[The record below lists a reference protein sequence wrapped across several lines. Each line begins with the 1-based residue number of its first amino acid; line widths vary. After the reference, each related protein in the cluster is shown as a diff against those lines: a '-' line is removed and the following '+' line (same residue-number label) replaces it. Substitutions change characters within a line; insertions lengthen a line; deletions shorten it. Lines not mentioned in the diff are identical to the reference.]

1 MKAKRILSLLLT
13 FVMVLGMV
21 TVPAFAEGEGQSAS
35 VTAYISVSKYGDF
48 VKDKNGDNVALT
60 EVTLS
65 GKDSYSLNDL
75 FATLHSTFCGED
87 NGYVAASGDYGLYV
101 TKFWGKETSN
111 LGYQINGGK
120 KYVGG
125 LDTAVNNGDCV
136 DVSIYQNYYPNTENY
151 TVFESYKDDAY
162 VNEPFEVKLSQ
173 ASYDENYNLVFSP
186 CVGAKIVVN
195 GSETEVTTDS
205 EGKALLSFDTAG
217 NYIVS
222 AKKTKLSDENEVTA
236 ITAPVCL
243 VNAKV
248 LPDACITAPSDAKLF
263 VGSKSKLHYVKFTEV
278 LPFYSKKDGDNTKY
292 YFELKDGSTYNY
304 RVSGDEYVT
313 YSGKFTKSANFS
325 LVITQDHLM
334 PAGKTKKTLD
344 RNPASN
350 NEHNVADIYLNINP
364 KGFLNLNTDDN
375 YQIVSLRNWQAVGS
389 DTINNYFIE
398 PDYHFEATDINGN
411 PTDVVEIDENGV
423 LHAKKSG
430 TAIVYVTYDAMT
442 VNYGKGDDF
451 HGAIYPENTGV
462 FVVSVDGSDS
472 EIQSGMTINKGK
484 NTSTETTINKTASDM
499 IDSELDCVYFV
510 GEKGKYTFTPETD
523 DVSVSVANPVIDD
536 GKLSFSGF
544 DEVLKNSDG
553 SFSVPLSEGR
563 NIVKLEKNKKQ
574 DFQVI
579 TAKKTAYTINN
590 GDEVHPGDNVSILF
604 ENLYHPVNKLA
615 GIYNM
620 NASVAYHIV
629 NGDIEKTVCGEFA
642 MYDFAKNE
650 SAHKVSKNLETAI
663 LFGYPSFTAS
673 GEFKIPDDYTYTSF
687 KLSGGSI
694 FAYGF
699 GDAFGAHRGI
709 TYDKGTPPNT
719 NAGTVNGYMG
729 MLPDI
734 EIPIVITDSA
744 LSSVCVDTQN
754 AKTDYFAGDS
764 FDRTTIVVSAVYE
777 DESVQTVNNY
787 TISPEVL
794 TKDTT
799 EVTVTYK
806 DKSQIIPV
814 TVTEPKVTS
823 IEITSDPVKTI
834 YTEGDTFDPTG
845 MVITATY
852 ENGKKKSTSDYTYSP
867 KRELSITDTEME
879 ITYTGL
885 NVTEGLL
892 SVTQA
897 ITVNPKS
904 AGSSA
909 ANNISVYFTLLGDEK
924 HGVPVGSKDTH
935 TYYNNNLQIW
945 VSRCKITVKKN
956 SHAIDVITK
965 ALSLN
970 GIPFTN
976 QDNYISEIKGLEQM
990 DNGKLSGWMYT
1001 LNGRYTNYG
1010 VDEQIVSNNDE
1021 LVVHYTDDY
1030 TAENTGFSS
1039 NNNSSSTTTRPSGSG
1054 SNSSKTEPA
1063 GGGTTSSSAPV
1074 FNVYPDVSSEDWY
1087 YDAAKFTYEEGLISG
1102 TENGFEP
1109 ESDMTRA
1116 MLVTVLWRLED
1127 MPVVNY
1133 LMQFNDVKIDDWYTE
1148 AVRWA
1153 TSEKIVSGVN
1163 DDTFGTD
1170 ENITREQLATILY
1183 RYSVSKNLELS
1194 NNNSFDSNSYT
1205 DGDKVSDYAKD
1216 AMKWAVSSGIIKGT
1230 TENTISP
1237 TDSASRAEVAVM
1249 IMRFC
1254 EGISK

>member
-1 MKAKRILSLLLT
+1 MKTKRILSLLLT

-21 TVPAFAEGEGQSAS
+21 TVPAFAEGECQTAS
-35 VTAYISVSKYGDF
+35 VTAFVSVSKYGDF
-48 VKDKNGDNVALT
+48 VKDKNGDSVALA

-65 GKDSYSLNDL
+65 GKESYNLNDL
-75 FATLHSTFCGED
+75 FTALHSTLCGED
-87 NGYVAASGDYGLYV
+87 NGYSTVSGDYGLYV
-101 TKFWGKETSN
+101 TKFWGNETSN
-111 LGYQINGGK
+111 LGYQMNGGK
-120 KYVGG
+120 AYVGG

-162 VNEPFEVKLSQ
+162 VNEPFEIKLSQ
-173 ASYDENYNLVFSP
+173 ASYDENYNFVFSP
-186 CVGAKIVVN
+186 CAGAKIIVN

-205 EGKALLSFDTAG
+205 EGKATLNFETAG
-217 NYIVS
+217 DYVVS
-222 AKKTKLSDENEVTA
+222 AKKTKLSGEDDVTA

-243 VNAKV
+243 VKAKA

-263 VGSKSKLHYVKFTEV
+263 VGSKSKLHYVKFAEV
-278 LPFYSKKDGDNTKY
+278 LPVYSKKEGDTTKY
-292 YFELKDGSTYNY
+292 YFELKDSSTYNY

-313 YSGKFTKSANFS
+313 YGGKFTKSADFS
-325 LVITQDHLM
+325 LTITQDHLKPIGM
-334 PAGKTKKTLD
+334 TKKTLD
-344 RNPASN
+344 RNHVSN

-364 KGFLNLNTDDN
+364 KGFLNLNTDDE

-398 PDYHFEATDINGN
+398 PDFNFEATDISGN
-411 PTDVVEIDENGV
+411 PTDIVEIDENGI

-430 TAIVYVTYDAMT
+430 TAIVYVTYDAIT

-451 HGAIYPENTGV
+451 HGAIYPENTGI

-484 NTSTETTINKTASDM
+484 NTSTETIINKTASDM
-499 IDSELDCVYFV
+499 IDSELDCIYFV
-510 GEKGKYTFTPETD
+510 GEKGEYTFTPETD
-523 DVSVSVANPVIDD
+523 GVSVSIANPVISE
-536 GKLSFSGF
+536 GKLSFNGF
-544 DEVLKNSDG
+544 TEVLENSDG
-553 SFSVPLSEGR
+553 GFSVPLSEGR
-563 NIVKLEKNKKQ
+563 NIVKLEKNGKQ

-579 TAKKTAYTINN
+579 TAKKTTYTINN
-590 GDEVHPGDNVSILF
+590 GDEVYPGDCVSIAF
-604 ENLYHPVNKLA
+604 GNLYHPVNKLA

-620 NASVAYHIV
+620 NASAAYYIV
-629 NGDIEKTVCGEFA
+629 NGDAEKTVCGDFA
-642 MYDFAKNE
+642 QYDFAKNE
-650 SAHKVSKNLETAI
+650 SAHTISKNLETAV
-663 LFGYPSFTAS
+663 LWGYPSFNAS
-673 GEFKIPDDYTYTSF
+673 GEFKIPDDYEYTSF

-694 FAYGF
+694 FVYGY

-734 EIPIVITDSA
+734 EIPVVITDSP
-744 LSSVCVDTQN
+744 LSSVSVDTQN
-754 AKTDYFAGDS
+754 AKTNYFAGDS

-787 TISPEVL
+787 TVSPEVL

-799 EVTVTYK
+799 EVTVIYK
-806 DKSQIIPV
+806 DKSQTIPV
-814 TVTEPKVTS
+814 TVSEPKVTS
-823 IEITSDPVKTI
+823 IEITSPPAKTT

-845 MVITATY
+845 MVVTANY
-852 ENGKKKSTSDYTYSP
+852 ENGKKKSISDYTYSP
-867 KRELSITDTEME
+867 KRELLTTDTEME
-879 ITYTGL
+879 ITYTGS
-885 NVTEGLL
+885 NATEGLA

-897 ITVNPKS
+897 IKVSPKTS
-904 AGSSA
+904 GSSSS
-909 ANNISVYFTLLGDEK
+909 NNISVYFTLLGDEK
-924 HGVPVGSKDTH
+924 HGAPVGSKDTH
-935 TYYNNNLQIW
+935 TYYNKNLQTW

-956 SHAIDVITK
+956 SHAIDVISK

-976 QDNYISEIKGLEQM
+976 QGNYISEIKGLEQL

-1001 LNGRYTNYG
+1001 LNGMYTDYG

-1021 LVVHYTDDY
+1021 LVMHYTDDY
-1030 TAENTGFSS
+1030 TVENTVFSS
-1039 NNNSSSTTTRPSGSG
+1039 NNNGSSTTTRPSGSD
-1054 SNSSKTEPA
+1054 SSSSKTEPA
-1063 GGGTTSSSAPV
+1063 GGGTTSGSALV
-1074 FNVYPDVSSEDWY
+1074 FKAYPDVSSEDWY

-1116 MLVTVLWRLED
+1116 MLVTVLWRFED
-1127 MPVVNY
+1127 MPIVNY
-1133 LMQFNDVKIDDWYTE
+1133 LMQFNDVNADDWYTE

-1153 TSEKIVSGVN
+1153 ASEKIVSGVN
-1163 DDTFGTD
+1163 DDIFGTD

-1183 RYSVSKNLELS
+1183 RYSVSKGFELS
-1194 NNNSFDSNSYT
+1194 DNSSFDSDSYA
-1205 DGDKVSDYAKD
+1205 DADKVSDYAKD
-1216 AMKWAVSSGIIKGT
+1216 AIKWAVSSGIIKGT

-1237 TDSASRAEVAVM
+1237 TDSATRAEVAVM